1 MYRIKAPTE
10 NYERK
15 IGGVRFVNG
24 VVETEDAWL
33 ASWFSGRP
41 GFTVETVE
49 PKGEEPEDKAKGEE
63 PEDKAKGVEPE
74 DKPKGGKR
82 GRKNDDQ
89 GDTAGQGKDAAADGT
104 GDGA

>member
-15 IGGVRFVNG
+15 IGGVRFVDG
-24 VVETEDAWL
+24 VAETEDAWL

-41 GFTVETVE
+41 GFTVET
-49 PKGEEPEDKAKGEE
+49 
-63 PEDKAKGVEPE
+63 VEPE

>member
-49 PKGEEPEDKAKGEE
+49 PEDKPKGE
-63 PEDKAKGVEPE
+63 EPE